1 MDWTA
6 SSITS
11 LEDASFVPQPQ
22 QEKYVCEYKK
32 VEAKMVGS
40 LQLLRVLLN

>member
-6 SSITS
+6 SSITR
-11 LEDASFVPQPQ
+11 LEDISFAPRLQ
-22 QEKYVCEYKK
+22 QDVCEYKK

-40 LQLLRVLLN
+40 LQLLRVLLH